1 MASTAE
7 TVITVR
13 LTEAEAI
20 LSALMT
26 DLAPDDVALPAA
38 AGVYAGFA
46 KLERLAKA
54 GCTLMARRVAES
66 EAWRRSGFP
75 SPAEWLA
82 HQKQTSL
89 GEAKREAET
98 SDRLKA
104 LPDTEA
110 ALKDGDLSS
119 DQAEAIADA
128 AAVNP
133 AAERDLLGEAAK
145 KDLSDLR
152 RRARSKK
159 AAGDPDPDA
168 TQRRL
173 HRERRCRSWMDG
185 EGAWNLAARGPLAG
199 GIQVQQLLDQLTD
212 EIAKQARATGSREG
226 REAFTFDALVEL
238 ARRHGTGNGSATD
251 AGSEDEPAAT
261 SSKSSKVN
269 PKHLALLRIDLEAL
283 VRGRVEGDELCEIT
297 GLGPIPI
304 RLARQLLGESILHLV
319 ITRGKDVATTVHL
332 GRGPNAA
339 QKVAL
344 LWSQPFCS
352 NSACGR
358 THQESDHRE
367 PYADVRETWLG
378 NIDGLCGHDHDL
390 KTYKGW
396 SLVGGTGRRDFV
408 APDDPRHPK
417 NTGPPGDVEPE
428 PGRIDPALRPDRSRP
443 GGTDLPGD
451 DPPDTLFDCA

>member
-7 TVITVR
+7 AVITVR
-13 LTEAEAI
+13 LTEAEAL

-26 DLAPDDVALPAA
+26 DLEPDDVALPAA
-38 AGVYAGFA
+38 ADVYARFA

-89 GEAKREAET
+89 GEARREAET

-133 AAERDLLGEAAK
+133 AAERELLGEAEK
-145 KDLSDLR
+145 EDLSDLR

-185 EGAWNLAARGPLAG
+185 EGAWNLSARGPLAG

-212 EIAKQARATGSREG
+212 QLTKQARANGSREG

-238 ARRHGTGNGSATD
+238 TRRHGTGPDSATD
-251 AGSEDEPAAT
+251 AGSEDEPVA
-261 SSKSSKVN
+261 KSSKVN
-269 PKHLALLRIDLEAL
+269 PKNLALLRIDLEAL
-283 VRGRVEGDELCEIT
+283 VRGQVEGDELCEIT

-319 ITRGKDVATTVHL
+319 ITMGNDVATTVHL

-367 PYADVRETWLG
+367 PYAAVRETRLI
-378 NIDGLCGHDHDL
+378 NLDGLCGHDHDL

-396 SLVGGTGRRDFV
+396 SLVEGTGRRPFV
-408 APDDPRHPK
+408 PPDDPRHPK
-417 NTGPPGDVEPE
+417 NAGPPGDAEP
-428 PGRIDPALRPDRSRP
+428 APDRAS
-443 GGTDLPGD
+443 D

>member
-1 MASTAE
+1 
-7 TVITVR
+7 
-13 LTEAEAI
+13 
-20 LSALMT
+20 
-26 DLAPDDVALPAA
+26 
-38 AGVYAGFA
+38 
-46 KLERLAKA
+46 
-54 GCTLMARRVAES
+54 MARV
-66 EAWRRSGFP
+66 GVP
-75 SPAEWLA
+75 VPAEWLA
-82 HQKQTSL
+82 HEKQTSL
-89 GEAKREAET
+89 GEARREAET
-98 SDRLKA
+98 SDRLKG

-168 TQRRL
+168 TQKRL
-173 HRERRCRSWMDG
+173 HRERRCRSYMDS
-185 EGAWNLAARGPLAG
+185 EGAWNLNARGPLAG
-199 GIQVQQLLDQLTD
+199 GLQVQQLLDQLTD
-212 EIAKQARATGSREG
+212 ELAKQARANGSREN

-238 ARRHGTGNGSATD
+238 ARRDGTGHSTGHSTGTD
-251 AGSEDEPAAT
+251 AGSGDEPAT
-261 SSKSSKVN
+261 KSAKVN
-269 PKHLALLRIDLEAL
+269 PKNLALLRIDLEAL

-304 RLARQLLGESILHLV
+304 RLARQMLGESILHLV

-344 LWSQPFCS
+344 LWSQPWCS

-358 THQESDHRE
+358 THQETDHRD
-367 PYADVRETWLG
+367 PFSNCRETRLI
-378 NIDGLCGHDHDL
+378 NLDGLCGHDHDK

-396 SLVGGTGRRDFV
+396 DLVHGTGRRPLV
-408 APDDPRHPK
+408 PPDDPRHPK
-417 NTGPPGDVEPE
+417 NTGPPGDGEVKPE
-428 PGRIDPALRPDRSRP
+428 QSDQPANENRSRP
-443 GGTDLPGD
+443 DT

>member
-1 MASTAE
+1 M
-7 TVITVR
+7 
-13 LTEAEAI
+13 
-20 LSALMT
+20 
-26 DLAPDDVALPAA
+26 
-38 AGVYAGFA
+38 
-46 KLERLAKA
+46 
-54 GCTLMARRVAES
+54 
-66 EAWRRSGFP
+66 
-75 SPAEWLA
+75 
-82 HQKQTSL
+82 
-89 GEAKREAET
+89 
-98 SDRLKA
+98 KA

-133 AAERDLLGEAAK
+133 AAERELLGEAEK
-145 KDLSDLR
+145 QDLSDLR

-159 AAGDPDPDA
+159 AAGDADPDA

-173 HRERRCRSWMDG
+173 HRNRRCRSWMDS
-185 EGAWNLAARGPLAG
+185 EGAWNLNAHGPLAG
-199 GIQVQQLLDQLTD
+199 GIQIQQLLDQLTD
-212 EIAKQARATGSREG
+212 QLTKEARAKGSREP

-238 ARRHGTGNGSATD
+238 TRRYNTSHDTGT
-251 AGSEDEPAAT
+251 EPAANT
-261 SSKSSKVN
+261 ARVN
-269 PKHLALLRIDLEAL
+269 PKNLALLRIDLEAL

-319 ITRGKDVATTVHL
+319 ITRGNDVAPTVHL
-332 GRGPNAA
+332 GRGPNAS
-339 QKVAL
+339 QKGAL
-344 LWSQPFCS
+344 LWSQPWCS

-367 PYADVRETWLG
+367 PYATVRETRLI

-396 SLVGGTGRRDFV
+396 ALVEGTGRRPFV
-408 APDDPRHPK
+408 PPDDPRHPN

-428 PGRIDPALRPDRSRP
+428 PGRIDPTSRPDRSRP

>member
-7 TVITVR
+7 AVIRVR

-20 LSALMT
+20 LSALMA
-26 DLAPDDVALPAA
+26 DLEPDDVALPAA
-38 AGVYAGFA
+38 AEVYAGFA

-75 SPAEWLA
+75 SLAEWLA
-82 HQKQTSL
+82 HEKQTSL
-89 GEAKREAET
+89 GEARREAET
-98 SDRLKA
+98 SDRLKR

-119 DQAEAIADA
+119 EQAEAIADA

-133 AAERDLLGEAAK
+133 AAERELLGEAAK

-185 EGAWNLAARGPLAG
+185 EGAWNLSARGPLAG

-212 EIAKQARATGSREG
+212 ELAKQARTNGSREP
-226 REAFTFDALVEL
+226 REAFTFDALAEL
-238 ARRHGTGNGSATD
+238 ARRHG
-251 AGSEDEPAAT
+251 AGLDTQDEPEPAA
-261 SSKSSKVN
+261 KSSKVN
-269 PKHLALLRIDLEAL
+269 PKNLALLRIDLEAL
-283 VRGRVEGDELCEIT
+283 VRGQVEGDELCEIT

-304 RLARQLLGESILHLV
+304 RLARHLLGESILHLV
-319 ITRGKDVATTVHL
+319 ITRGNDVATTVHL

-352 NSACGR
+352 NSVCGR
-358 THQESDHRE
+358 THQESDHRD
-367 PYADVRETWLG
+367 PYANVRETWLG

-396 SLVGGTGRRDFV
+396 SLVEGTGRRDFV
-408 APDDPRHPK
+408 PPDDPRHPK

-428 PGRIDPALRPDRSRP
+428 PEPIDPTSRPDGRRP
-443 GGTDLPGD
+443 GT

>member
-7 TVITVR
+7 AVIEEQLAAAKTV
-13 LTEAEAI
+13 
-20 LSALMT
+20 LSSL
-26 DLAPDDVALPAA
+26 LAGLEPDDVALPAA
-38 AGVYAGFA
+38 AGVYRQFA
-46 KLERLAKA
+46 ELERLAKA

-89 GEAKREAET
+89 GEARREAET

-104 LPDTEA
+104 LPDTET

-133 AAERDLLGEAAK
+133 AAERELLGEAEK

-212 EIAKQARATGSREG
+212 QLAKQARAKGSREG
-226 REAFTFDALVEL
+226 REAFAFDALVEL
-238 ARRHGTGNGSATD
+238 ARRHGSGAGNAAD
-251 AGSEDEPAAT
+251 AGSEDEPVA
-261 SSKSSKVN
+261 KSSKVN

-283 VRGRVEGDELCEIT
+283 VRGKVQGDELCEIT

-304 RLARQLLGESILHLV
+304 RLARQLLGESIIHLV
-319 ITRGKDVATTVHL
+319 ITRGNDVATTVHL

-367 PYADVRETWLG
+367 PYANVRETWLG
-378 NIDGLCGHDHDL
+378 NSDGLCGHDHDL

-396 SLVGGTGRRDFV
+396 SLVEGTGRRDFV
-408 APDDPRHPK
+408 PPDNPRHPK
-417 NTGPPGDVEPE
+417 NTGPPGTPKPAPEPE
-428 PGRIDPALRPDRSRP
+428 PIDPPSPP
-443 GGTDLPGD
+443 GRGRPGD

>member
-7 TVITVR
+7 AVIEEQLAAAKTV
-13 LTEAEAI
+13 
-20 LSALMT
+20 LSSL
-26 DLAPDDVALPAA
+26 LAGLEPDDVALPAA
-38 AGVYAGFA
+38 AGVYRQFA
-46 KLERLAKA
+46 EMERLAKA
-54 GCTLMARRVAES
+54 GCTMMARRVAES

-75 SPAEWLA
+75 SVAEWLA

-89 GEAKREAET
+89 GEARREAET
-98 SDRLKA
+98 SDRLQR

-133 AAERDLLGEAAK
+133 AAEKDLLGEAAK

-152 RRARSKK
+152 LRARSKK

-199 GIQVQQLLDQLTD
+199 GIEVQQLLDQLTD
-212 EIAKQARATGSREG
+212 QLAKQARTNGSREG
-226 REAFTFDALVEL
+226 REAFAFDALVEL
-238 ARRHGTGNGSATD
+238 ARRHGSATATD
-251 AGSEDEPAAT
+251 AGSEDEPAA
-261 SSKSSKVN
+261 KSSKVN

-283 VRGRVEGDELCEIT
+283 VRGQVDGDELCEIT

-319 ITRGKDVATTVHL
+319 ITRGNDVATTVHL

-367 PYADVRETWLG
+367 PYADVQETWLG

-396 SLVGGTGRRDFV
+396 SLVEGTGRRAFV

-417 NTGPPGDVEPE
+417 NTGPPGPTESPPE
-428 PGRIDPALRPDRSRP
+428 PIDTASDRDRSRP
-443 GGTDLPGD
+443 GS
-451 DPPDTLFDCA
+451 DPPNTLFDCA